1 MGKIVI
7 YIRVSSKEQLE
18 GSSLEIQERVC
29 TDYAIRNSY
38 EIEKVFV
45 EKGESAKTTDRTE
58 LKKLID
64 YVVKNAKTLEAVL
77 IYKIDRLARNTL
89 DHAQLKLLFNKYGLK
104 LLSATENLEDTP
116 VGRLIENQLAGF
128 AQFDNEVRAERCRNG
143 MMAAVKAGRYVWN
156 APLGFANVGTRGN
169 SNITPRTDNPEQLR
183 LVRKIWD
190 YLDNGF
196 SPEETRKAITKDGL
210 VGNTGKPVSKSS
222 FHKMIRNKV
231 YMGIIEKFGL
241 SVVGNP
247 PLVPLVDPEVFM
259 RVLDKLDNKSR
270 KMPIYKKDNED
281 FPLRGFVKCVDCGRY
296 FTASWSKGNGG
307 KYAYYRC
314 TECSRKNYKRDDVE
328 SKFMRLLSGYNYKN
342 DLKELL
348 VLAIEANLEHRQE
361 SSRKTVEKLERQ
373 LLSLK
378 AQAKLIAEKNFKGVL
393 TDSLAKEMLDEN
405 QSNLNKVTLELN
417 QYNYNQLD
425 IVGVSKRGISVL
437 EDIGGIWYGIDL
449 DVKKRFQK
457 FLFPDG
463 ILYDGEDFRTIK
475 TALCI
480 EKKWQEDFQKSTVVT
495 PQVKKW
501 NKLWDDLVWLFKE
514 FSLEKKSP
522 LRLLPLGI
530 GT

>member
-1 MGKIVI
+1 MSKVVI

-18 GSSLEIQERVC
+18 GSSLEVQKKVC
-29 TDYAIRNSY
+29 MDYAIRNGY
-38 EIEKVFV
+38 EIDKIFV
-45 EKGESAKTTDRTE
+45 EKGESAKTADRTE

-64 YVVKNAKTLEAVL
+64 YVVKNAKILEAVL

-128 AQFDNEVRAERCRNG
+128 AQFDNEVRAERCKNG
-143 MMAAVKAGRYVWN
+143 MVAAVKAGRYVWK
-156 APLGFANVGTRGN
+156 APLGFVNVGGRGN
-169 SNITPRTDNPEQLR
+169 SNITPNEDNQEQLR

-196 SPEETRKAITKDGL
+196 SPEEARRAITREGL
-210 VGNTGKPVSKSS
+210 VGNTGKPISKSS
-222 FHKMIRNKV
+222 FHRMIRNKV

-241 SVVGNP
+241 SIVGNP
-247 PLVPLVDPEVFM
+247 PLVPLVDPEVFI
-259 RVLDKLDNKSR
+259 RVLDRLDNKSR

-296 FTASWSKGNGG
+296 FTASWSRGNGG

-314 TECSRKNYKRDDVE
+314 TECARKNYKRDDVE
-328 SKFMRLLSGYNYKN
+328 SRFMQLLSTYNYK
-342 DLKELL
+342 DSLKELL
-348 VLAIEANLEHRQE
+348 VLAIEANLKHRQ
-361 SSRKTVEKLERQ
+361 SSNKKTVEKLKKQ
-373 LLSLK
+373 LISLK
-378 AQAKLIAEKNFKGVL
+378 AQSKLIAEKNFKGVIS
-393 TDSLAKEMLDEN
+393 DSLAKEMFGDN
-405 QSNLNKVTLELN
+405 QSEVNKVSLELN
-417 QYNYNQLD
+417 KHAYNQLD
-425 IVGVSKRGISVL
+425 IVTVAKRSTSVL
-437 EDIGGIWYGIDL
+437 EDIGGIWYGIEL

-495 PQVKKW
+495 PRGVEPR
-501 NKLWDDLVWLFKE
+501 F
-514 FSLEKKSP
+514 
-522 LRLLPLGI
+522 RG
-530 GT
+530 